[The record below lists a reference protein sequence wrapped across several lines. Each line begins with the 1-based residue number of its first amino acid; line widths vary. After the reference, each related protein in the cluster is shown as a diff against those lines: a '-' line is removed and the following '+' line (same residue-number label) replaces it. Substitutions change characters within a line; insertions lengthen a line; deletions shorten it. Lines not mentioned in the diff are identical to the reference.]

1 MELIIEIKDS
11 KAAIFLEILKEF
23 SYVKVK
29 KQSDEVDDKF
39 CQKLFD
45 EAIKEPLTYRPLSEA
60 LVDIEKLRIENGL

>member
-1 MELIIEIKDS
+1 MELLIEIKDS

-39 CQKLFD
+39 CRKLFD
-45 EAIKEPLTYRPLSEA
+45 DAIKEPLTYRPLSEA